1 MLISNNTM
9 TNECGIDVT
18 NLLIPST
25 IKISSFFDTGII
37 KVNVNMTYNL
47 FQKTFLFR
55 LLCLRLYGSIAYYTL
70 NILCWQII
78 PPTVY
83 KICVYYLYD
92 VIMSNYIIPTLLMMM
107 IFGAAQSFRPKSIC
121 KSIFLNISSKIP
133 IFLHYL
139 AVTQA

>member
-1 MLISNNTM
+1 MLNGCYKFSDFKIQLRF
-9 TNECGIDVT
+9 CPF
-18 NLLIPST
+18 LIPALSRSMS
-25 IKISSFFDTGII
+25 IWHNIYFEKHFCWGYYVWDYMAQLHII
-37 KVNVNMTYNL
+37 
-47 FQKTFLFR
+47 
-55 LLCLRLYGSIAYYTL
+55 IL

-92 VIMSNYIIPTLLMMM
+92 VIMSNYSIPTLLMMM

-121 KSIFLNISSKIP
+121 KSIFPNISSKIP